1 MPSAYVLVNTEKGY
15 EEIVNNLRKIKN
27 IIEINTVYGIYDIII
42 KVEAKTM
49 EEMKKT
55 IMNIRQFNDIKASLT
70 MIIVES

>member
-15 EEIVNNLRKIKN
+15 EERVNNLRKIKN

-70 MIIVES
+70 MIIVEN

>member
-15 EEIVNNLRKIKN
+15 GEIVNNLRKIKN

>member
-15 EEIVNNLRKIKN
+15 EKIIDNLKKIKN
-27 IIEINTVYGIYDIII
+27 IFEINTVYGIYDIII

-55 IMNIRQFNDIKASLT
+55 IMSIRQFNDIKASLT